1 MHPLIADLI
10 DRYGTPSTFERGQ
23 TFVRQGMAMP
33 TMYYLCQG
41 KVKIEQSVV
50 SGKSLLVGFAGGGSW
65 LGDLELF
72 SDNHF
77 AHSTVTSVTA
87 VSGFRFSIDAIRQ
100 HLVREPAMTAIFA
113 RSLAEKMW
121 TSSKNSAINLLYP
134 LRQRYAAYLY
144 EMSTASAEL
153 PIALETS
160 AGLLGAGERQLQRVL
175 REMAESGIVERSGR
189 LLKIVDRQRLREI
202 AVELLGDA
210 VSAGA
215 VFRA

>member
-1 MHPLIADLI
+1 MQPLIADLI
-10 DRYGTPSTFERGQ
+10 DRYGTPSAFERDQ
-23 TFVRQGMAMP
+23 TFIRQGMAMP
-33 TMYYLCQG
+33 AMYYLSQG

-50 SGKSLLVGFAGGGSW
+50 SGKSLLLGFSSGGSW

-72 SDNHF
+72 SDTGF

-87 VSGFRFSIDAIRQ
+87 VTAVRFSLDVIRQ
-100 HLVREPAMTAIFA
+100 HLVREPAMTTIFA

-121 TSSKNSAINLLYP
+121 ANSKNSAVNLLYP
-134 LRQRYAAYLY
+134 LRERYAAYLY

-175 REMAESGIVERSGR
+175 RELAESGFVERSGR
-189 LLKIVDRQRLREI
+189 MLRIVDREGLRGI
-202 AVELLGDA
+202 AIELVGE
-210 VSAGA
+210 AGA
-215 VFRA
+215 GFRA